1 MLYENIEYADDSVV
15 RFGNSNS
22 KLVLKNESDAHGGFN
37 GFSIITPIEKP
48 YNRTEHSQGFFIC

>member
-22 KLVLKNESDAHGGFN
+22 KLVLKMKVMRMGDLMDSLL
-37 GFSIITPIEKP
+37 
-48 YNRTEHSQGFFIC
+48 